1 MSDFAKTSLP
11 DHNLAVPGTYLSRV
25 PQSVQE
31 DGQVAVDEHLLK
43 ALDIG
48 LIAMDSAT
56 AGLNM
61 ADLEDKMEDVLTTFA
76 EKLTTSTTDINA
88 LINDELVGEGSTLKM
103 DLNAV
108 LGDDG
113 SIAKLFKQMAYD
125 LTNPDSKSS
134 VPSAILDSFGS
145 ALEDELEKITAVLD
159 PTKDGPFGQGIRT
172 IKEAQSD
179 AEKQLKELLEKMAKE
194 QTDRFKEII
203 HGLELAKKDEALIA
217 QEKKPFG
224 RAHTRESTSK
234 TTCWKPFNRFVLLQ
248 SGTTRSP
255 TPEPRSWKAAL
266 SRLET
271 STSRSSMRR

>member
-31 DGQVAVDEHLLK
+31 DGQAAVDEHLLK

-88 LINDELVGEGSTLKM
+88 LINEELVGEGSTLKM

-113 SIAKLFKQMAYD
+113 SIAKLFKQMADD
-125 LTNPDSKSS
+125 LTDPDSKSS

-145 ALEDELEKITAVLD
+145 ALEDELEKI
-159 PTKDGPFGQGIRT
+159 
-172 IKEAQSD
+172 
-179 AEKQLKELLEKMAKE
+179 
-194 QTDRFKEII
+194 
-203 HGLELAKKDEALIA
+203 
-217 QEKKPFG
+217 
-224 RAHTRESTSK
+224 
-234 TTCWKPFNRFVLLQ
+234 
-248 SGTTRSP
+248 
-255 TPEPRSWKAAL
+255 
-266 SRLET
+266 SRLGSDEGR
-271 STSRSSMRR
+271 SLRSRHPHHQRSAKRC